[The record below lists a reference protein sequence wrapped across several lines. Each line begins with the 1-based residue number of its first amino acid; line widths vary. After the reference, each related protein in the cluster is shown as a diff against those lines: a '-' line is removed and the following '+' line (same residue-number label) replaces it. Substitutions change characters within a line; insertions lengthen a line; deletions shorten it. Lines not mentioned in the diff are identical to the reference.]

1 MADPNPPPTSPY
13 AAAAASPRASPHT
26 RTTSLPVP
34 PGGPPPATSLRR
46 LSTRV
51 SATLR
56 RVSAAGAVT
65 PETTLTPGARRLLS
79 VRASEWARDE
89 ALRQRAEH
97 GKVRVVGRAVGLF
110 VGRRA

>member
-1 MADPNPPPTSPY
+1 MADPTPTLTSPY
-13 AAAAASPRASPHT
+13 AAASASPRASPA
-26 RTTSLPVP
+26 RATSLHVP
-34 PGGPPPATSLRR
+34 PAGPPPATSLRR

-51 SATLR
+51 SAMLR
-56 RVSAAGAVT
+56 GLSATGAVT

-97 GKVRVVGRAVGLF
+97 GKVSW
-110 VGRRA
+110 